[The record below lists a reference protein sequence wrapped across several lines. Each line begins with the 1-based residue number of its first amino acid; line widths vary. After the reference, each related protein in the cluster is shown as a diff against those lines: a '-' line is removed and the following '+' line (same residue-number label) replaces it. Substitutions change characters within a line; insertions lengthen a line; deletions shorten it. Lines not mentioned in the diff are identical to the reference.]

1 MTAIPTP
8 TTNTGPTS
16 TGLTANVAGLLA
28 YVLGPFT
35 GVLFLVIEKENRFVR
50 YHAAQ
55 AVAVSLAIIAL
66 SIAFSILSA
75 LLVVVPVLGWIIAL
89 LAGVVFSLVTFVLWI
104 VLMLR
109 AFQGREWEVPM
120 IGRLA
125 KSFIT
130 SAT

>member
-8 TTNTGPTS
+8 TTNTGTTS

-35 GVLFLVIEKENRFVR
+35 GVLFLVIEKENHFVR
-50 YHAAQ
+50 FHAAQ
-55 AVAVSLAIIAL
+55 SVAVSLAIIAL
-66 SIAFSILSA
+66 SIAFNILSA
-75 LLVVVPVLGWIIAL
+75 LLIVVPVGWIIAL

-109 AFQGREWEVPM
+109 AFQGREWEVPI
-120 IGRLA
+120 IGRFA
-125 KSFIT
+125 RSFVT

>member
-8 TTNTGPTS
+8 TTNTGTTS

-35 GVLFLVIEKENRFVR
+35 GVLFLVIEKENHFVR
-50 YHAAQ
+50 FHAAQ
-55 AVAVSLAIIAL
+55 SVAVSLAIIAL

-75 LLVVVPVLGWIIAL
+75 VLVVVPVGWIIAL

-109 AFQGREWEVPM
+109 AFQGREWEAPIV
-120 IGRLA
+120 GRFA
-125 KSFIT
+125 RRFVT
-130 SAT
+130 SGT